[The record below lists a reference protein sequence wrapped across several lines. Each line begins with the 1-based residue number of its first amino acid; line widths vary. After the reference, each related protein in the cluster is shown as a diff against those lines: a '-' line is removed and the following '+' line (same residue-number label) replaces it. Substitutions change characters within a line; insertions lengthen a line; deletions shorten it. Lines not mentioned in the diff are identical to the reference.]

1 MASAL
6 PELCAGA
13 ALCGRGLETT
23 AVLFA
28 HILYTVITFVV
39 FHPKRFTRQEKT
51 QTHFTEARAP
61 APTPA
66 PSRRSPRP
74 PHRHPRSP
82 PSTAL
87 CLQLCARRRY
97 PLLAPARRPK
107 SAPARIH
114 PRGSAWCPRA
124 AAAVSSRA
132 ASTAARC
139 RLRGS
144 CTRSE
149 CRTACT
155 GSLLAADPR
164 APSPSA
170 PALSWL
176 RPLARRGPST

>member
-1 MASAL
+1 MSIEAARRRWRQL
-6 PELCAGA
+6 CQNFVRARLCAGA
-13 ALCGRGLETT
+13 AWKPL
-23 AVLFA
+23 LFYS
-28 HILYTVITFVV
+28 HIYYTQYLLLWW
-39 FHPKRFTRQEKT
+39 FTRQEKT

-74 PHRHPRSP
+74 PRRHPRSP

-124 AAAVSSRA
+124 VRNN
-132 ASTAARC
+132 
-139 RLRGS
+139 
-144 CTRSE
+144 
-149 CRTACT
+149 
-155 GSLLAADPR
+155 SLLHGATMMIR
-164 APSPSA
+164 TSS
-170 PALSWL
+170 
-176 RPLARRGPST
+176 